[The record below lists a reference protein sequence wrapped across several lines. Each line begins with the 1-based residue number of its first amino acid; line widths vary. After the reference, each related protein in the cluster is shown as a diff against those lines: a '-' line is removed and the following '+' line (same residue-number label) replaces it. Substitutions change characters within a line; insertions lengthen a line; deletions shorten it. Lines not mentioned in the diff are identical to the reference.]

1 MALHLPTPI
10 GSFWSGPHATAWPVR
25 AELAVAAPGSCAD
38 NHVRLR
44 RNLPDEICTDMTKPA
59 CDSMSNHR
67 RPDSLAH
74 DQPETGTVICYY
86 QRLYLL
92 AIERVHDKVA
102 SSHTTSTSHRHGEI
116 RVATQTGTAQAT
128 PRAPELE
135 IRSGGEGIAA
145 LTATRRND
153 CTTRTGTH
161 TKTEAVNTRA
171 AAIIRLERPL
181 ALGHGQHSS
190 KFIDASRRHSVI
202 DALRRLWIQQ
212 VQNNQL
218 HSLWLERPFRPDIC
232 SQHEAITTSG

>member
-1 MALHLPTPI
+1 
-10 GSFWSGPHATAWPVR
+10 
-25 AELAVAAPGSCAD
+25 
-38 NHVRLR
+38 
-44 RNLPDEICTDMTKPA
+44 
-59 CDSMSNHR
+59 MSNHR

-116 RVATQTGTAQAT
+116 RVATQPERLRQH
-128 PRAPELE
+128 PELLNSKSDQAVRE
-135 IRSGGEGIAA
+135 SRPLRRRAETIARPA
-145 LTATRRND
+145 
-153 CTTRTGTH
+153 TGTH